1 MVGRRTWTG
10 SWWLCAATSE
20 AGPADGCC
28 LRVCK
33 GYVKAAHI
41 QDNPQPSEARAVMPS
56 TVHGRMACRNAVNG
70 PILNSWSCS
79 VQCGGCRVMVA
90 RTYFVNAPLCVR
102 KRSDERCV
110 ASQGNRRVAAQASST
125 SALRV
130 RMRYRCTSQAAAA
143 NRRIA
148 QSVVAMAPT
157 DVIFEYSR
165 TPSDRLRKARVIS
178 PTHGPSARI
187 TSTKVEREVQQ
198 K

>member
-1 MVGRRTWTG
+1 MTHEASLRICIYPKWLMVGRRTWTG

-125 SALRV
+125 SAH
-130 RMRYRCTSQAAAA
+130 CGSGCATAAHH
-143 NRRIA
+143 R
-148 QSVVAMAPT
+148 QLP
-157 DVIFEYSR
+157 R
-165 TPSDRLRKARVIS
+165 TAESRKASSRWRQ
-178 PTHGPSARI
+178 PM
-187 TSTKVEREVQQ
+187 
-198 K
+198 